1 MLLVFRLLLLRSF
14 SGSFQFSILC
24 SNIHVCGGFYLFRG
38 NSFDF
43 FVAVVFHFVLYDRKT
58 IAFKSVNVTK
68 DQRHRKAA
76 LNWNLNWAEPPPQ
89 MRFWLQKSYHSSPPK
104 YGLDRQIGSWG
115 VSSRLIIMRSP
126 AHFPHSFIKYTDTL
140 LCGVLIDHLVSHWLT
155 ALWRKEGN

>member
-1 MLLVFRLLLLRSF
+1 M
-14 SGSFQFSILC
+14 
-24 SNIHVCGGFYLFRG
+24 CGGFYLFRG

-58 IAFKSVNVTK
+58 IAFKSVNVTN

-140 LCGVLIDHLVSHWLT
+140 LCGVLSQKNFCVVKHLCGGLSQKFITFAQMIHSVSQFYLWYTAIDISSC
-155 ALWRKEGN
+155 